1 MVAVVTTVDV
11 VETVGVVPKVVVTDV
26 VVGVVVV
33 DVDVAVPQD
42 DNIADTA
49 SKQLNTNQT
58 AFLGIISL
66 LLLFL
71 NTGNLTEPGYYLSGY
86 PNLLILNKYILF

>member
-1 MVAVVTTVDV
+1 MVVVAVVAVVAVVTTVDV

-33 DVDVAVPQD
+33 DVDVAALQD

-66 LLLFL
+66 LLYFL
-71 NTGNLTEPGYYLSGY
+71 IEV
-86 PNLLILNKYILF
+86 I